1 MTENKSDRTKR
12 ECSAVVLSNKQI
24 GKHFYRIG
32 LQFND
37 EAAEAFALTRPGQFA
52 QLDLS
57 TISLPAHTLIS
68 EDLADS
74 SKRNIILR
82 RPFSFCNVT
91 VKDKSTYVEILYC
104 VVGPASIRMTA
115 LSPKDEVNVIG
126 PLGNG
131 FWIPENKKQ
140 AILLA
145 GGMGSPPLEHLAQ
158 FLTAEH
164 PDIMVQVF
172 VGAKTVN
179 DLPFEKKSDKIAE
192 GLGFTLKE
200 FTRYGIESKIATDD
214 GSAGFAGAVTDYFQK
229 WLSETHLKKE
239 ETIIY
244 SCGPEAMLASVA
256 DIAQKENIDCQ
267 VSVERKMACGIGIC
281 QSCAVEC
288 KTGGTAD
295 TVYKLCCKD
304 GPVFDSN
311 QVVFIS

>member
-1 MTENKSDRTKR
+1 MTS
-12 ECSAVVLSNKQI
+12 LSSRGVI
-24 GKHFYRIG
+24 
-32 LQFND
+32 
-37 EAAEAFALTRPGQFA
+37 
-52 QLDLS
+52 
-57 TISLPAHTLIS
+57 
-68 EDLADS
+68 
-74 SKRNIILR
+74 
-82 RPFSFCNVT
+82 
-91 VKDKSTYVEILYC
+91 
-104 VVGPASIRMTA
+104 
-115 LSPKDEVNVIG
+115 NVIG

-131 FWIPENKKQ
+131 FWIRENKKL
-140 AILLA
+140 AIRMA

-158 FLTAEH
+158 FFTAEH
-164 PDIMVQVF
+164 PDIAIQVF

-179 DLPFEKKSDKIAE
+179 DLPFEKKSDQIAE

-214 GSAGFAGAVTDYFQK
+214 GSAGFAGSVTDCFKK
-229 WLSETHLKKE
+229 WLSETPLKKE

-256 DIAQKENIDCQ
+256 DIAKKENIDCQ
-267 VSVERKMACGIGIC
+267 VSVERRMACGIGIC

-288 KTGGTAD
+288 NTEGTAG

>member
-1 MTENKSDRTKR
+1 MAESKSDKTKS
-12 ECSAVVLSNKQI
+12 EFFAVVSSNKKI
-24 GKHFYRIG
+24 GEHFYRIG
-32 LQFND
+32 LQFD
-37 EAAEAFALTRPGQFA
+37 GEGAAAFAETKPGQFA

-57 TISLPAHTLIS
+57 TVSLPESSLIP
-68 EDLADS
+68 ENLNDS
-74 SKRNIILR
+74 SKRNILLR
-82 RPFSFCNVT
+82 RPFSFCNIST
-91 VKDKSTYVEILYC
+91 KDKSTFVEILYC
-104 VVGPASIRMTA
+104 VVGPASVRMTS
-115 LSPKDEVNVIG
+115 LSSRDVINVIG

-164 PDIMVQVF
+164 PDIEVQVF

-179 DLPFEKKSDKIAE
+179 DLPFEKKSDQISQ
-192 GLGFTLKE
+192 GLGFSLKE

-214 GSAGFAGAVTDYFQK
+214 GSAGFAGPVTNCFQK
-229 WLSETHLKKE
+229 WLSETPLKKE

-256 DIAQKENIDCQ
+256 DIAKKENIDCQ
-267 VSVERKMACGIGIC
+267 VSVERRMACGIGIC

-288 KTGGTAD
+288 ETEGNAD
-295 TVYKLCCKD
+295 TIYKLCCKD
-304 GPVFDSN
+304 GPVFDSS

>member
-1 MTENKSDRTKR
+1 MTENNSDRTKR
-12 ECSAVVLSNKQI
+12 ECSAVVDSNKQI

-37 EAAEAFALTRPGQFA
+37 ETAEAFSLTRPGQFA

-68 EDLADS
+68 ENLADS

-115 LSPKDEVNVIG
+115 LSPQDEVNVIG

-164 PDIMVQVF
+164 SDILVQVF

-179 DLPFEKKSDKIAE
+179 DLPFEKKSDQIAE

-229 WLSETHLKKE
+229 WLSENHLKKD

-267 VSVERKMACGIGIC
+267 VSVERRMACGIGIC

-288 KTGGTAD
+288 KTEGTAD

-304 GPVFDSN
+304 GPVFDSS